1 MSECENTIIFE
12 MEKWLHWRIQVS
24 NLFIHSSEHI
34 TVYHD
39 FHRGQYMTIHVG
51 FGYDKKEHGKQ
62 DRMPILLPQSQSGNF
77 GGQLGGL
84 RLHLGL
90 CVPSSCTDGE
100 ITVALNEMQN
110 G

>member
-1 MSECENTIIFE
+1 
-12 MEKWLHWRIQVS
+12 
-24 NLFIHSSEHI
+24 
-34 TVYHD
+34 
-39 FHRGQYMTIHVG
+39 MTIYVG
-51 FGYDKKEHGKQ
+51 FGYRYEKLEQEKQ
-62 DRMPILLPQSQSGNF
+62 ARMPILLPQSQSGNF

>member
-1 MSECENTIIFE
+1 MQACIN
-12 MEKWLHWRIQVS
+12 
-24 NLFIHSSEHI
+24 
-34 TVYHD
+34 VYHD
-39 FHRGQYMTIHVG
+39 FHRGQYMTIYVG
-51 FGYDKKEHGKQ
+51 FGYEKLEQEKQ
-62 DRMPILLPQSQSGNF
+62 ARMPILLPQSQSGNL

-90 CVPSSCTDGE
+90 CVPSSCTDAE